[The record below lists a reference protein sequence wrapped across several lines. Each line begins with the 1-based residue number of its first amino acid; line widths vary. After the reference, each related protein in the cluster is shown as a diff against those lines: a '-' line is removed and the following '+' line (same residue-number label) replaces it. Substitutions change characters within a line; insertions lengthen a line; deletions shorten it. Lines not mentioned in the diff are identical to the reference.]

1 MTMATVSLLGL
12 YRTDPSL
19 FDSFSLPESVNKTT
33 LTNQILME
41 TAELEVVYPSA
52 PAMKDAIA
60 MWSAANVENWAKLAE
75 IYKLQYDPIENYDRN
90 EEWDDTG
97 TVGNTSSTTTS
108 NNYSETQDTTG
119 STKPQVQVQENVWGF
134 NSATNVPKSN
144 QITSGSTD
152 TTGKNTATGTSSGEG
167 SNNTT
172 ETRALNRKGRVHGNI
187 GVTTSQQMIESEI
200 ALWDKFNI
208 YDFITQAFRK
218 RFCLLIY

>member
-33 LTNQILME
+33 LTNQILMD
-41 TAELEVVYPSA
+41 TAELEIVYPSA

-60 MWSAANVENWAKLAE
+60 MWSAANMENWTKLAA
-75 IYKLQYDPIENYDRN
+75 IYKLQYNPIENYDRN

-97 TVGNTSSTTTS
+97 TVGNKSSTTTS
-108 NNYSETQDTTG
+108 NNYTETQDTSG

-144 QITSGSTD
+144 QITSGSND
-152 TTGKNTATGTSSGEG
+152 Q
-167 SNNTT
+167 T
-172 ETRALNRKGRVHGNI
+172 ETRDLNRKGHVHGNI